1 MDQNNI
7 IESDGFYFIHNFDSG
22 NLGHVERVPTEL
34 IAPSLNPKTNATE
47 IPDYEFNLWTRPDCA
62 GTEFENG
69 NRTWFYFGIQASE
82 PGVLVRLN
90 LINLNKQGKMY
101 NQGMAP
107 VTRTLP
113 GKPQWERIRDRPVH
127 STDDNTFTL
136 SFKYRTSDNLK
147 ATTFFAFT
155 YPFSFAEL
163 QIALNSIDL
172 KMLPVPQPQSP
183 DEIYYCRECLIYSL
197 EGRRVDLLTITSHHG
212 ITTEREERL
221 KNLFPDN
228 QERPFKFLNKK
239 VIFISARVHPGETPS
254 SFVFN
259 GFLNLL
265 LLRHDPVAI
274 QLRKN
279 YVFKM
284 IPFLNPD
291 GVARGHYRTDTRGV
305 NLNRVYLNPS
315 LVYHPTV
322 YASRALIRYYHF
334 GCEKE
339 DICEDTKSFT
349 SRSIQ
354 NISESAEL
362 LDSKKKKGSMTSA
375 FKANEYK
382 REKSAKSVSVKC
394 TTTIKQPSV
403 TDTSRKEA
411 KTLSGDTAHLAE
423 QVYDMKLQEVPSQT
437 SDTLIKPSNSNITET
452 SSLLKDS
459 VLRSCLGS
467 NVHLSTSDE
476 LKLQGSNPLRPL
488 RDTLKNS
495 ISLLMESSTSVAGD
509 SSIGGKESR
518 LSNLRIGWCQDCR
531 QAVSKLEDTIPGIT
545 KMVPGYSAALFQPTE
560 TPEKDAM
567 YFCTNCFKK
576 YVITECNEEIKVS
589 SGLQTASVAVS
600 AGDSGDAHPEEPAR
614 PASPPRAPIAPKDE
628 KLKPPINKQV
638 KKKPPVPVVTT
649 RPTAPKDPES
659 GLFLY
664 IDLHGHASK
673 KGIFMYGNHFEDLDT
688 SVECMLLPRIMSLNN
703 LHFHFSSCNF
713 TERNMYLKDRRDGMS
728 REGSGRVAVLKATGL
743 VRSYTLECNYNTGRL
758 VNVLPP
764 ALRDVAASAPAPASA
779 SAAATILP
787 PKYTPHIY
795 EEVRMS
801 RAKNLEV
808 FEDIDPKKV
817 GRSLGASILDL
828 TGLHPNSRLPASDH
842 RSLPALRDWLRA
854 HTRTLR
860 PQLTMSRLR
869 PKTSSPTRVPLF
881 ARSKGKVIDERKEN
895 TYAGAKTDSERKR
908 SPPILAQRSGHDII
922 MNMKYL
928 KKNEPIKTSRT
939 RYLTEN
945 EPKPKTL
952 STKRRNVLAVR
963 KPNSSKT
970 QVGGVVKAKLSRRS
984 ADDSESPRT
993 SLVSTKLSKRS
1004 FSRGARGRVS
1014 RATRAV
1020 RAGVSSS
1027 SDDLVGVWEDV
1038 EGGTA
1043 LHPRPEPLPLA
1054 GKRRPFPNPSPSH
1067 LKKIR
1072 LKTGL

>member
-1 MDQNNI
+1 MDHNNL
-7 IESDGFYFIHNFDSG
+7 IECGGFYFIHNFDSG

-47 IPDYEFNLWTRPDCA
+47 TPDYEFNLWTRPDCA

-69 NRTWFYFGIQASE
+69 NRTWFYFGVQASE
-82 PGVLVRLN
+82 PNVLVRLN

-136 SFKYRTSDNLK
+136 SFKYRTSENLK

-163 QIALNSIDL
+163 QIALNSIDM
-172 KMLPVPQPQSP
+172 KMLPLPPPQSL
-183 DEIYYCRECLIYSL
+183 DDIYYCRECLIYSL

-212 ITTEREERL
+212 ITSEKEERL
-221 KNLFPDN
+221 KNLFPEN
-228 QERPFKFLNKK
+228 QERPYKFQNKK
-239 VIFISARVHPGETPS
+239 IIFISARVHPGETPS

-265 LLRHDPVAI
+265 LNRNDPIAI
-274 QLRKN
+274 QLRKH

-339 DICEDTKSFT
+339 DICEETKSFT

-354 NISESAEL
+354 NISESAEV
-362 LDSKKKKGSMTSA
+362 LDAKKKKSSNTSA
-375 FKANEYK
+375 LKGNELK
-382 REKSAKSVSVKC
+382 REKSGKPLTGTKSS
-394 TTTIKQPSV
+394 TTIKQPSSDS
-403 TDTSRKEA
+403 TRKDSRN
-411 KTLSGDTAHLAE
+411 LSGEAANLAE
-423 QVYDMKLQEVPSQT
+423 QVCDMKLQEMPSQT
-437 SDTLIKPSNSNITET
+437 SDTSSKPSNANIEEST
-452 SSLLKDS
+452 SLLNDDM
-459 VLRSCLGS
+459 LRTCLGS
-467 NVHLSTSDE
+467 NVHLSTSEE
-476 LKLQGSNPLRPL
+476 LNFHGPNPLRPL

-495 ISLLMESSTSVAGD
+495 ISLLMESNSSVTGD
-509 SSIGGKESR
+509 SSIGGKDSR
-518 LSNLRIGWCQDCR
+518 LSNVRMGWCNECR
-531 QAVSKLEDTIPGIT
+531 RAVSKLEDTMPGIAS
-545 KMVPGYSAALFQPTE
+545 MVPGYNVTMMQEAEASVKEGTI
-560 TPEKDAM
+560 

-576 YVITECNEEIKVS
+576 YIITEYNEELKLCDVVS
-589 SGLQTASVAVS
+589 TVSVAVS
-600 AGDSGDAHPEEPAR
+600 AGDSGEPHDAHTTTTPPPDPPAF
-614 PASPPRAPIAPKDE
+614 PPQKED
-628 KLKPPINKQV
+628 KTKGQMNKQL
-638 KKKPPVPVVTT
+638 KKKSV
-649 RPTAPKDPES
+649 TAPAPAQPRPPPLKEPES
-659 GLFLY
+659 GLYLY

-673 KGIFMYGNHFEDLDT
+673 KGIFMYGNHFEDVES

-764 ALRDVAASAPAPASA
+764 TVRDAGAPAAAPAA
-779 SAAATILP
+779 PVP
-787 PKYTPHIY
+787 PKYTPHIF
-795 EEVRMS
+795 EE
-801 RAKNLEV
+801 
-808 FEDIDPKKV
+808 V

-828 TGLHPNSRLPASDH
+828 TGAHPNSRIPCSEH
-842 RSLPALRDWLRA
+842 RNLAAVRDWLRA
-854 HTRTLR
+854 HSRTMR

-869 PKTSSPTRVPLF
+869 PKTSSPTRAPLY
-881 ARSKGKVIDERKEN
+881 ARSKGKVTDERKEN
-895 TYAGAKTDSERKR
+895 TYVGAKDSERKR
-908 SPPILAQRSGHDII
+908 SPPVLAQRSGHDII
-922 MNMKYL
+922 NVNMKFA
-928 KKNEPIKTSRT
+928 KKNEPVKTPSRT
-939 RYLTEN
+939 RYLSEN

-952 STKRRNVLAVR
+952 STKRRNILAIR

-970 QVGGVVKAKLSRRS
+970 QVGGVVKAKVSRRS
-984 ADDSESPRT
+984 ADDTESPRA
-993 SLVSTKLSKRS
+993 SLVTAKLSKRS
-1004 FSRGARGRVS
+1004 FGRSIRGAVTRSGSNRC
-1014 RATRAV
+1014 RAMA
-1020 RAGVSSS
+1020 SSS
-1027 SDDLVGVWEDV
+1027 SDDMLGGNWEDV
-1038 EGGTA
+1038 AGGTVLGEA
-1043 LHPRPEPLPLA
+1043 GSA
-1054 GKRRPFPNPSPSH
+1054 GGKRRPFPHAAPPAPPH

-1072 LKTGL
+1072 LKTAL